1 MHSRS
6 YMTVRYAE
14 TDKMGIAHHSNYPIW
29 YEVGRT
35 DYIKLFGI
43 TNSEIEAAGI
53 MMPLINLSCHYG
65 KPALYEDNLIVRTWV
80 ISIKPAHIEFTYTI
94 KRINDDGTQTELGY
108 GTTEHGIIDSKT
120 FRPTSLKKRMP
131 ELYEKIK
138 ATL

>member
-35 DYIKLFGI
+35 DYIKLFGT

-80 ISIKPAHIEFTYTI
+80 MSIKPAHIEFTYTI

>member
-6 YMTVRYAE
+6 YLTVRYAE

-35 DYIKLFGI
+35 DYIKLFGT

-80 ISIKPAHIEFTYTI
+80 MSIKPAHIEFTYTI

>member
-1 MHSRS
+1 MHSKS

-35 DYIKLFGI
+35 DYIKLFGT

-80 ISIKPAHIEFTYTI
+80 MSIKPAHIEFTYTI

>member
-1 MHSRS
+1 
-6 YMTVRYAE
+6 MTVRYAE

-35 DYIKLFGI
+35 DYIKLFGT
-43 TNSEIEAAGI
+43 TNSEIRAAGI

-80 ISIKPAHIEFTYTI
+80 MSIKPAHIEFTYTI

-108 GTTEHGIIDSKT
+108 GTSEHGIIDSKT